1 MKTIIRL
8 FALLTFIY
16 TINIAQTISSKTTGG
31 HWNDVNTW
39 VGGVIPG
46 ETNDVIINGP
56 IIIGTTVCNNLTIN
70 SGGSIADECCA
81 GRSITIKGN
90 LINYGTVMNTPGQ
103 GGVQVNVEGNVT
115 NNGLLLQNGLQFSGN
130 HTQYIGGTQK
140 FSCGWIWKAPDG
152 QIIAN
157 SDIVIDSTC
166 SMDLAYDTLNMGSF
180 KLTKLRNVTS
190 ASEIRYGVIYSNGQ
204 IDISGNSVLHSD
216 LDGEFTLVNQQPLQ
230 FGSITIHGN
239 LHIGPGSVITDEP
252 SSGRSIWI
260 KGNLFNEGTIKNSF
274 GGLDINVMGN
284 VVNNGVMIQYN
295 LRFGGN
301 TAQYISGTQKFS
313 PSWIWKEP
321 HGQIIAASDL
331 LIDSTTSFNLW
342 LDTLNMGNYKLTKFE
357 NLVSPSE
364 FRYGVIYSDG
374 LLDISGHS
382 VIHCDLDGNF
392 TLVNQKPLEFGSL
405 NVLKNMHIGSGAIIT
420 DECCS
425 GRLISV
431 KGDLINDGTI
441 KNSYGG
447 LTMRVEGNVIN
458 NSVMS
463 QLNLH
468 FFGSGNQYIGG
479 LSPYSCSSVWK
490 DPNGSIIAM
499 NDIIID
505 STCNFYMDYD
515 TLDMGSFKLTKL
527 NNVNSSTYISGGF
540 VKSFGEIDFNGRF
553 LSNLK
558 GAPILTGTTRTEF
571 GTVYVL
577 GDLYVAKDKVIS
589 DECCAGRDLT
599 VYGHLFNSGIIKN
612 QYGGLKLIVEGD
624 IYNYNE
630 ISCYRIIQR
639 SGGKDV
645 KISGN
650 FANEIIIEQSGD
662 PLAGK
667 SEADGYF
674 KTSKYFYVNPIAT
687 FNIPEGS
694 VMENY
699 GRIESGG
706 ALTNSGTFFSKYHA
720 RYNGDQSLLP
730 ASAISLKLIDKKNV
744 DTVSI
749 RTTQNSV
756 HPEMVSSTKQ
766 WWRITGNGQVGSYTT
781 TLYYDDNSLNGNDEN
796 TLEAYLSL
804 DEGRTWKKI
813 SNPLNITRDVV
824 NNTVTVGNDS
834 YPITEGFG
842 DIILSSGNIVYVPS
856 ISVAVGGRYQI
867 RVGPP
872 NRYTVSYWN
881 NSNLPTD
888 YFVLQLNT
896 NRGVHIKSVFTKE
909 IATGNIIEI
918 PVDSL
923 TYDGYKDEVI
933 LIAQPLQPKEVRSF
947 DVILTA
953 EPGYQLGKTNELITF
968 TAAALWL
975 GGAILTDWVTNTMVE
990 GCYEMWRPVSNNES
1004 LADATVKVVGNSIKK
1019 STTVENGIKSVGKK
1033 AGAEIIKKTVGVA
1046 VWPVTLAKDIY
1057 NCMGN
1062 AFKGMKDYVNGNF
1075 DKKEK
1080 ELTKVTSWDP
1090 NAKEGPAGYGTNG
1103 FMATS
1108 APMNYTIYF
1117 ENKKE
1122 ATAPAYEIIVVD
1134 TLDEN
1139 VFDINTVEF
1148 GAMSHSLGIA
1158 TQTGNILK
1166 WQFTGIELVPNV
1178 NPPEGEGYVQFWV
1191 RPKNNLPTGTAI
1203 KNHAVIKFD
1212 LNPWLATNDFINTL
1226 DFDPPVTTPQEL
1238 YRVAGE
1244 NEVELTWSKE
1254 DGAGAGVK
1262 NSTVYVSNNDGPFTV
1277 AATVDSQSVRVPV
1290 EPNIVYKFYV
1300 LSQDN
1305 VGNMEIAPTKTLE
1318 ILTDVSEKEIIP
1330 DKFELSQNY
1339 PNPFNPATR
1348 ISFAL
1353 PQEGFVQ
1360 LKIFDVLGQEIITLI
1375 DGERKA
1381 GNYTIDW
1388 NAGDFSTGVYIYQLT
1403 WNNQKLVKKMLLVK

>member
-1 MKTIIRL
+1 MKFIVRL
-8 FALLTFIY
+8 AFIFFFIY
-16 TINIAQTISSKTTGG
+16 TSFQAQTITSVTNGG
-31 HWNDVNTW
+31 HWNDAGTW

-46 ETNDVIINGP
+46 ESNDVIINGP
-56 IIIGTTVCNNLTIN
+56 VIIGYPTCNNLTIN
-70 SGGSIADECCA
+70 SGGSITDECCA
-81 GRSITIKGN
+81 GRPITIKGN
-90 LINYGTVMNTPGQ
+90 LINYGTIINTPGQ
-103 GGVQVNVEGNVT
+103 GGVQVYVEGNVT
-115 NNGLLLQNGLQFSGN
+115 NHGVLKQNGLQFSGS
-130 HTQYIGGTQK
+130 HDQYIGGTQK
-140 FSCGWIWKAPDG
+140 FSCGWIWKEPHG
-152 QIIAN
+152 QIIAT
-157 SDIVIDSTC
+157 SDLVIDSTC
-166 SMDLAYDTLNMGSF
+166 SIDLYGDVLNMGNY
-180 KLTKLRNVTS
+180 KLTKLKNVTTNT
-190 ASEIRYGVIYSNGQ
+190 EIKNGVIFSNGQ
-204 IDISGNSVLHSD
+204 IDISGNSVLHCD
-216 LDGEFTLVNQQPLQ
+216 LDGEFTLVNQQLLQ
-230 FGSITIHGN
+230 FGSITVHGN
-239 LHIGPGSVITDEP
+239 FHIGPGAVITDEP
-252 SSGRSIWI
+252 NAGRSIWI
-260 KGNLFNEGTIKNSF
+260 KGNLLNEGTIKNSY
-274 GGLDINVMGN
+274 GGLDINVEGN
-284 VVNNGVMIQYN
+284 VVNNGVMTQYN
-295 LRFGGN
+295 LRFNGN
-301 TAQYISGTQKFS
+301 TSQYISGSHKFS

-321 HGQIIAASDL
+321 HGQIIAESDL

-342 LDTLNMGNYKLTKFE
+342 LDTLNMGAFKLTKLE
-357 NLVSPSE
+357 NITSRSE
-364 FRYGVIYSDG
+364 FMYGVIYSDG
-374 LLDISGHS
+374 LLDISGRS

-392 TLVNQKPLEFGSL
+392 TLVNQKPLEFGSI
-405 NVLKNMHIGSGAIIT
+405 NVLQNMHVGNGAIIT
-420 DECCS
+420 DECCA

-431 KGDLINDGTI
+431 KGNLVNDGII

-447 LTMRVEGNVIN
+447 LTMRVEGNVTN
-458 NSVMS
+458 SSVMS
-463 QLNLH
+463 QSNLH
-468 FFGSGNQYIGG
+468 FFGNGDQYIGG
-479 LSPYSCSSVWK
+479 AAPYSCGGVWK
-490 DPNGSIIAM
+490 DPSGSIIAM
-499 NDIIID
+499 NNIIID

-515 TLDMGSFKLTKL
+515 TLDMGSYKLTKL

-540 VKSFGEIDFNGRF
+540 VKSFGEIDCNGRF

-558 GAPILTGTTRTEF
+558 GAPIFMGNTRTEF

-577 GDLYVAKDKVIS
+577 GDLYIAKDKVIS

-599 VYGHLFNSGIIKN
+599 VYGRLFNSGIIKN
-612 QYGGLKLIVEGD
+612 QYGGLKLIIEGD

-650 FANEIIIEQSGD
+650 FSNEIIIEQSGD

-667 SEADGYF
+667 SESDGYF
-674 KTSKYFYVNPIAT
+674 KTSNYFYINPIAT
-687 FNIPEGS
+687 FNVPVGS

-706 ALTNSGTFFSKYHA
+706 TLTNSGTFFSKYHTP
-720 RYNGDQSLLP
+720 YNNNISVLP
-730 ASAISLKLIDKKNV
+730 ASKISIRLIDKKNV

-766 WWRITGNGQVGSYTT
+766 WWRVTGNGQVGSYTA

-813 SNPLNITRDVV
+813 SNPLNITRDIV

-888 YFVLQLNT
+888 YFVFQLNT

-909 IATGNIIEI
+909 ITSGKILEI
-918 PVDSL
+918 PIDSL

-953 EPGYQLGKTNELITF
+953 EPGYQLGKTTELITF

-990 GCYEMWRPVSNNES
+990 GCYEMWRPVSYDQS
-1004 LADATVKVVGNSIKK
+1004 TWDATKQVVSNSVKK
-1019 STTVENGIKSVGKK
+1019 STTLENGIKSVGKK

-1057 NCMGN
+1057 YCMGN
-1062 AFKGMKDYVNGNF
+1062 VFKGMKDYVNGNF

-1090 NAKEGPAGYGTNG
+1090 NAKEGPAGYGANG

-1122 ATAPAYEIIVVD
+1122 AAAPAYEIIVVD

-1139 VFDINTVEF
+1139 VFDINSVQF
-1148 GAMSHSLGIA
+1148 GTMSHAMGVAS
-1158 TQTGNILK
+1158 QQGNILT
-1166 WQFTGIELVPNV
+1166 WHFVGIELQPNV
-1178 NPPEGEGYVQFWV
+1178 NPPEGEGYVQFWI

-1203 KNHAVIKFD
+1203 KNRAVIKFD

-1262 NSTVYVSNNDGPFTV
+1262 NSTVYVSNNDGPFTI

-1305 VGNMEIAPTKTLE
+1305 VGNMEITPTKTLE

-1339 PNPFNPATR
+1339 PNPFNPTTR
-1348 ISFAL
+1348 ISFSL
-1353 PQEGFVQ
+1353 PQDGFVQ
-1360 LKIFDVLGQEIITLI
+1360 LKIFDVLGQEITVLTS
-1375 DGERKA
+1375 GERKA
-1381 GNYTIDW
+1381 GNYTVDW
-1388 NAGDFSTGVYIYQLT
+1388 NAGNYSTGVYIYQLN
-1403 WNNQKLVKKMLLVK
+1403 WNDQKLVKKMLLVK